1 MWVRFVQGNTLLTD
15 CYRLF
20 LARLGGLPLFRL
32 ILFEL
37 PMECETGRNSAIYIY
52 IAWALT
58 IAGLRQQNNLP
69 LQSEDVSF
77 LSMIPARRSTK
88 PDITQMMG
96 PLSACIPLRL
106 HVAPNL
112 SMEFLMRDID
122 AQFSLMG
129 SMKECVEQC
138 AMKTLGNGGGL
149 QNTLKQA
156 VFEGSVGGE
165 YA

>member
-1 MWVRFVQGNTLLTD
+1 
-15 CYRLF
+15 
-20 LARLGGLPLFRL
+20 
-32 ILFEL
+32 
-37 PMECETGRNSAIYIY
+37 
-52 IAWALT
+52 
-58 IAGLRQQNNLP
+58 
-69 LQSEDVSF
+69 
-77 LSMIPARRSTK
+77 
-88 PDITQMMG
+88 
-96 PLSACIPLRL
+96 
-106 HVAPNL
+106 
-112 SMEFLMRDID
+112 MEFLMRDID